1 MPKDEKIPKN
11 TIGYKVKVIRGV
23 NGERCVLKYVYP
35 IDLLMGEA
43 GERIMLFY
51 REMLSF
57 IEERLKKKLGNERFD
72 LVGATVYFKCT
83 GLDSGDGNSVS
94 VLRELY
100 FVMGGTR
107 EEYFKT
113 TDHFSTDG
121 YLENIK
127 KQRKKRLIT
136 EQKIK

>member
-1 MPKDEKIPKN
+1 
-11 TIGYKVKVIRGV
+11 
-23 NGERCVLKYVYP
+23 
-35 IDLLMGEA
+35 
-43 GERIMLFY
+43 
-51 REMLSF
+51 MLSF

-83 GLDSGDGNSVS
+83 RLDSGDGNSVS

-100 FVMGGTR
+100 FVMGGAC

-113 TDHFSTDG
+113 MDRFSTDG

-136 EQKIK
+136 EQKIE